1 MDYDDSQNEKN
12 EGSSGPRN
20 EPKTESPA
28 ASEAHPETDA
38 AGPEAKN
45 AGAKNHKKHEKA
57 EPEEAKS
64 FKARLKK
71 KEHEIKSLRKD
82 LEEWKDRYLRAAA
95 EMDNQRKRLDREK
108 ADFLQF
114 ALNDLLL
121 ELLPILDNFERA
133 LKNRDQTDGAVFA
146 EGLALITKQFLDLL
160 RKQGVTPIET
170 SDKIFNPEVH
180 QAVMT
185 EESDEA
191 KEPRIGEELQRGY
204 KLRDRLLRPALVK
217 VSIPKKS

>member
-1 MDYDDSQNEKN
+1 MDFDDFQNAKN
-12 EGSSGPRN
+12 DESRGPQN
-20 EPKTESPA
+20 EPKTESQAP
-28 ASEAHPETDA
+28 SGAHPETA
-38 AGPEAKN
+38 APGPEDKN
-45 AGAKNHKKHEKA
+45 AGAKDHKKREKA
-57 EPEEAKS
+57 ESEDARS

-82 LEEWKDRYLRAAA
+82 LEESNDRFLRAAA

-114 ALNDLLL
+114 ALSDVLR

-133 LKNRDQTDGAVFA
+133 LKNRDQTDGAIFA
-146 EGLALITKQFLDLL
+146 EGLGLIHKQFLGLL

-170 SDKIFNPEVH
+170 SDMIFNPEVH

-191 KEPRIGEELQRGY
+191 KEPSIGEELQRGY

-217 VSIPKKS
+217 VIIPKKS